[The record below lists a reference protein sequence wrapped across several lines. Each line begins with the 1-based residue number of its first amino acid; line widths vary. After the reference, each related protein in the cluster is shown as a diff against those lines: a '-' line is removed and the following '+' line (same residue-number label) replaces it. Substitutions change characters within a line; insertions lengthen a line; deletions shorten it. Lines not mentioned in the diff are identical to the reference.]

1 MSEVDS
7 DQKRL
12 VGLLLV
18 VGLLG
23 VGLHL
28 ASDGV
33 FGTPRNLYNLAV
45 QTSVVA
51 ILASGM
57 VLVIGS
63 GQIDLSVGSVLGATG
78 MIAAWLQVDAPL
90 GLGWPWPLAIVG
102 ALACGIGIGALQG
115 WWVAWRGVPAFVVTL
130 AGLLIFR
137 GMAFLVTDGQTVAPL
152 ADGYQLLGGGLR
164 GSLGPSWS
172 WALGGAGIVAVVV
185 VRSIARRRS
194 RAHGVVPQSRL
205 RDVSTGAFQVAGI
218 AAFVLVM
225 NAAPRPGTELGR
237 GIPAPVLIALFIA
250 AGTAF
255 LAHQTRFGRHVFALG
270 ASAEATERA
279 GVRLQ
284 RVRLG
289 VFVWMGGLA
298 AIGGIV
304 TTARLGAGTNSMGT
318 LAELSA
324 IAAAVIGGTSLAG
337 GVGSVAGALLGALL
351 MQSLENGMVLLG
363 VSSALRQVIV
373 GVVLILAVWVDQLS
387 RGGRAQ

>member
-1 MSEVDS
+1 MDS
-7 DQKRL
+7 DRARL
-12 VGLLLV
+12 AGLFLAVGV
-18 VGLLG
+18 LG
-23 VGLHL
+23 VALHV

-33 FGTPRNLYNLAV
+33 FATPRNLYNLAV

-57 VLVIGS
+57 VMVIAS

-78 MIAAWLQVDAPL
+78 MIAAWLQAEPPI
-90 GLGWPWPLAIVG
+90 GIGWPWPLAL
-102 ALACGIGIGALQG
+102 ALALGAGATIGAFQG

-137 GMAFLVTDGQTVAPL
+137 GVAFLVTDGRTVAPL
-152 ADGYQLLGGGLR
+152 AEGYQLLGGGLR
-164 GSLGPSWS
+164 GSLGPAPS
-172 WALGGAGIVAVVV
+172 WALGAAGMAVVV
-185 VRSIARRRS
+185 ASRWYARRRS
-194 RAHGVVPQSRL
+194 RAHGVEPAPLLSDGVATAL
-205 RDVSTGAFQVAGI
+205 QVVGI
-218 AAFVLVM
+218 AAFVAVM
-225 NAAPRPGTELGR
+225 NAAVRPGSEVGR
-237 GIPAPVLIALFIA
+237 GVPAPVLLALGV
-250 AGTAF
+250 AGVTAF
-255 LAHQTRFGRHVFALG
+255 LAHATRFGRHVFALG
-270 ASAEATERA
+270 ANPAAAERA
-279 GVRLQ
+279 GIRIQ

-363 VSSALRQVIV
+363 VSSALRQIAI
-373 GVVLILAVWVDQLS
+373 GGVLILAVWVDGITRRRRS
-387 RGGRAQ
+387 S